1 MLPLVLEIESLPAN
15 GLCYLL
21 CGGPDILVEHLIDT
35 LVLDIGWLHVQLFET
50 GKHSLL
56 QIDVRVHVLRQ
67 GLQPLDQVKD
77 TVLGKEL
84 FLQIKI
90 LQLLVHLRRHQ

>member
-21 CGGPDILVEHLIDT
+21 CGGPDILVEHLVDT

-67 GLQPLDQVKD
+67 GL
-77 TVLGKEL
+77 
-84 FLQIKI
+84 
-90 LQLLVHLRRHQ
+90 